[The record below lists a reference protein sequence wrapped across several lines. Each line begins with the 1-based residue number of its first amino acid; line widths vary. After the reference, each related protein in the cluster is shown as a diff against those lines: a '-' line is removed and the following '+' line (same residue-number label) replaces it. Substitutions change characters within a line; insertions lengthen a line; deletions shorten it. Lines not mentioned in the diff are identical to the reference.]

1 METPYRDYEYLVKK
15 PSFFMLSFAKDYL
28 GKSDANL
35 MAKCIVENYKGEEL
49 VRYLSDLII
58 QAYIQ
63 IKEAQRGTRK
73 SVDINVHINSDGMT
87 AKVEEQ

>member
-1 METPYRDYEYLVKK
+1 
-15 PSFFMLSFAKDYL
+15 MLSFAKDYL
-28 GKSDANL
+28 GKSDATL

-63 IKEAQRGTRK
+63 IKEAQRGSHK
-73 SVDINVHINSDGMT
+73 GVDINIRISSDGMT
-87 AKVEEQ
+87 AKVEKQ